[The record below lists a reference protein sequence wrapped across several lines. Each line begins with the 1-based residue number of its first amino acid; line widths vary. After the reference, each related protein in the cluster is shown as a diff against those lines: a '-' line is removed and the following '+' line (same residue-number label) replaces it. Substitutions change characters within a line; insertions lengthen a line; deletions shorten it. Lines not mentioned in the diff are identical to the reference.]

1 MLSCLLAPCK
11 PQPKSSQTRLL
22 SFSWMVQGSQES
34 VVVQTTA
41 ALVTQKQQNLRGMWL
56 ALGCSVLEGGDSLG
70 RKQCSKGD
78 WPTDPVATWTNWY
91 TCPLPSCPRTSKAF
105 DEGIAAVSSP
115 RHSEREFE
123 ILTAEAGLRAFEGDG
138 AERSGKQSRLRSDAN
153 GVHSLG
159 GLPLPSQHP
168 VLAMQENL
176 HSLFEWSTV
185 WILQMRYGFD
195 FLFFFVTSNA
205 HKTGQQRG
213 LRIA

>member
-1 MLSCLLAPCK
+1 MNGSRVTGICGGSDNSCPSYTEAAELERNVA
-11 PQPKSSQTRLL
+11 SSWV
-22 SFSWMVQGSQES
+22 FSV
-34 VVVQTTA
+34 
-41 ALVTQKQQNLRGMWL
+41 RGW
-56 ALGCSVLEGGDSLG
+56 DSLG
-70 RKQCSKGD
+70 WKQCSKGD

-91 TCPLPSCPRTSKAF
+91 TCPPPSCPRTSKAF

-138 AERSGKQSRLRSDAN
+138 AERSGKQSRLRSGAN

-185 WILQMRYGFD
+185 WTLQMR
-195 FLFFFVTSNA
+195 
-205 HKTGQQRG
+205 
-213 LRIA
+213 